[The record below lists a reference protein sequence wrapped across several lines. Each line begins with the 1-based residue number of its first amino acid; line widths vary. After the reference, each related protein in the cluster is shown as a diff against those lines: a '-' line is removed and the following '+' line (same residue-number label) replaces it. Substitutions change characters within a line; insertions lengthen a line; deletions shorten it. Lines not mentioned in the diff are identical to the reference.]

1 MPCLK
6 DNYAYL
12 VHREGSAEALVVDA
26 SEEAP
31 VLAAL
36 GRLGLKPVAI
46 LATHHHHD
54 HVGGNQGLVARFPE
68 LRVFG
73 YRSDRGRIP
82 AQTDELEDRQEFE
95 VAGIGVQALHVPG
108 HTLGA
113 VTYVLEGAAFTGDT
127 LFAAGCGRLFE
138 GTAAQMYESLN
149 LTLGALPDET
159 LIYCGHE
166 YTVSNLRFA
175 QTLEPDNQVIAKKLA
190 WARAARERGAPT
202 LPSTLSEERQTN
214 PFLRVTEKDVVD
226 GVRERLARDH
236 SPQAV
241 LAAVRAL
248 KDAF

>member
-6 DNYAYL
+6 DNYAYVL
-12 VHREGSAEALVVDA
+12 HQPGSTQALVVDA

-36 GRLGLKPVAI
+36 GRLGLTPVAI
-46 LATHHHHD
+46 LATHHHLD
-54 HVGGNQGLVARFPE
+54 HVGGNSGLLARYPD

-73 YRSDRGRIP
+73 YRSDQGRIP
-82 AQTDELEDRQEFE
+82 GQTDLLSDGQEIE
-95 VAGIGVQALHVPG
+95 VAGIGLKALHIPG

-113 VTYVLEGAAFTGDT
+113 LAYVGEGAAFTGDT

-149 LTLGALPDET
+149 VKLGALADDT
-159 LIYCGHE
+159 RIYCGHE
-166 YTVSNLRFA
+166 YTVSNLKFA
-175 QTLEPDNQVIAKKLA
+175 ETLEPHNADIAKKLA
-190 WARAARERGAPT
+190 WAKAARERGEPT
-202 LPSTLSEERQTN
+202 LPSTLADERRTN
-214 PFLRVTEKDVVD
+214 PFLRVSEKEVVQS
-226 GVRERLARDH
+226 VNERLAQDR